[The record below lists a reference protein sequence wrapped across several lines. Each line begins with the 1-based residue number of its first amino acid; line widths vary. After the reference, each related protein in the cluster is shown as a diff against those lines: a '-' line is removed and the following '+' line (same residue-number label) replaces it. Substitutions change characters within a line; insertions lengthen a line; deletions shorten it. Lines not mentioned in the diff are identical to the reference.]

1 MLNKFH
7 SKKAAAVIGDTM
19 TWVIATIIIIIM
31 LIVFIFVSSLFAE
44 TKSIS
49 KYRAK
54 LISNNFYEGSDSFL
68 TKSLFS
74 YYQIKESRVQSEIYL
89 ILQDLEAREGFS
101 ESLETRN
108 AEIKARLLG

>member
-54 LISNNFYEGSDSFL
+54 LISNNFSCCPIENSRENKP
-68 TKSLFS
+68 KS
-74 YYQIKESRVQSEIYL
+74 RQSNIF
-89 ILQDLEAREGFS
+89 Q
-101 ESLETRN
+101 
-108 AEIKARLLG
+108 RLLR